1 MEMIG
6 YFLLLISVNTFAAK
20 LGIAK
25 AYKNNKAIKELMI
38 NALVF
43 IVGGLI
49 VFLYTQ

>member
-1 MEMIG
+1 MEIIG
-6 YFLLLISVNTFAAK
+6 FLLLLISVNTFAVK

-25 AYKNNKAIKELMI
+25 AYKNNKAIKGLMI

-49 VFLYTQ
+49 VFLYAQ